1 MKQAILYIL
10 LTMGCAQLKAV
21 EIDIRIYSN
30 QQVKQAV
37 VTTDTGL
44 YYLLALNENLEQVDT
59 IYDIFPQDSLRTFYL
74 ASEGNNI
81 FINRG
86 KERLGRYTALVFTA
100 KNPEKEFRIDANRK
114 GRIYHGDVRFT
125 AKGGELIVVNRVDLE
140 KYVAGVVESEAGHV
154 DQLEFY
160 KAQSVLVRT
169 FAMKNYNKHIREGYN
184 LKDDVTSQVYFSK
197 AHYTNHEIIEQAVE
211 ATSDTVLVMPDCKPV
226 LSVFHANSG
235 GYTSNS
241 EDVWLRPVDYLKSK
255 PDSFSVDV
263 GSFNWEREITASRF
277 FAFFADKLGVENDI
291 NLQKALL
298 NFEQEYRCS
307 HFEYRGKKLKL
318 TEVRRHFSLRSTFF
332 SIEKKGDL
340 IVLKGRGYG
349 HGVGLSQDG
358 AIEMSRRGFDYKS
371 ILEFYFTGVELESVK
386 QLDI

>member
-1 MKQAILYIL
+1 MKQAGL
-10 LTMGCAQLKAV
+10 LFLLFIGFAQLKAV
-21 EIDIRIYSN
+21 ELDIRIYSN

-44 YYLLALNENLEQVDT
+44 YYLLALDENLQRVDT
-59 IYDIFPQDSLRTFYL
+59 IYDVFPQDSLRTFYL
-74 ASEGNNI
+74 ATEGKNI

-86 KERLGRYTALVFTA
+86 KERLGRYTALVFTGEHS
-100 KNPEKEFRIDANRK
+100 EKEFRINANNK
-114 GRIYHGDVRFT
+114 GRVYHGDIRFT
-125 AKGGELIVVNRVDLE
+125 SKGGELVIVNRVNLE

-160 KAQSVLVRT
+160 KAQAVLART
-169 FAMKNYNKHIREGYN
+169 FAMKNLNKHKSEGYN

-197 AHYTNHEIIEQAVE
+197 SHYTNQKIIDAAVE

-235 GYTSNS
+235 GFTTNS
-241 EDVWLRPVDYLKSK
+241 EDVWLRPVDYLKSR
-255 PDSFSVDV
+255 PDSFSIDV
-263 GSFNWEREITASRF
+263 GSYFWEREITSHRF
-277 FAFFADKLGVENDI
+277 FAYFAEKLKVPNDI
-291 NLQKALL
+291 HLQKALL
-298 NFEQEYRCS
+298 NFDQQSRIS
-307 HFEYRGKKLKL
+307 HFEYKGKSLKL
-318 TEVRRHFSLRSTFF
+318 TEVRRHFNLRSTFF
-332 SIEKKGDL
+332 SLEQRGNI

-358 AIEMSRRGFDYKS
+358 AIEMSRRGFDYKE